1 MCVGGSIPLLSA
13 MRFIVG
19 RSSNKEGV
27 MPSKETINEVLDLL
41 IDEIGL
47 IRDVAE
53 DCGSEDNADRLT
65 DIREALLDVL
75 AYNNAARS
83 VKVLLRMETV

>member
-1 MCVGGSIPLLSA
+1 
-13 MRFIVG
+13 
-19 RSSNKEGV
+19 